1 MTRAVTRA
9 LWSPWRFVV
18 WLGIASMLA
27 DVVYE
32 GARAITGP
40 YLASL
45 GASAVVVGAI
55 SGAGEAIGFS
65 GRLLSGPLADR
76 TRAYWGLLLGGYAM
90 TVVAV
95 PFLGATSILWI
106 VAGLVFAERAG
117 KAVRRPAKDVILS
130 HATASI
136 GRGRGFSVHE
146 ALDQFGAVVGP
157 LTVAAAFA
165 ITGKYAPTFAILAVP
180 GLAVMLLLVWLRRRV
195 PDPSLYE
202 KGEPPSAKAPATAAA
217 KAKSPA
223 ASSSARAK
231 PVGLGR
237 AYWWY
242 LSFATVTTAG
252 YSTFAVLSFHLVH
265 EKLVATAVV
274 PLIYAGAMAVDGL
287 AARAAGALFDRIG
300 RRVLIVV
307 PLLSVVI
314 PILAFSSRVGMAVA
328 GILVWAAVMGIQES
342 VMRAAVADLVPAARR
357 GTAYGILAAALG
369 GTALIGGVMTGALY
383 ATRLSLLIGI
393 IVGIQVAAIA
403 LYLLWSHRLRWA
415 VR

>member
-95 PFLGATSILWI
+95 PFLGVTSILWI

-195 PDPSLYE
+195 PDPSVYE
-202 KGEPPSAKAPATAAA
+202 KGAPASATAPAKAAAA
-217 KAKSPA
+217 SP
-223 ASSSARAK
+223 SSRAK
-231 PVGLGR
+231 PAGLGR
-237 AYWWY
+237 PYWWY

-287 AARAAGALFDRIG
+287 AALAAGALFDRIG

-307 PLLSVVI
+307 PLLSAVI
-314 PILAFSSRVGMAVA
+314 PALAFSSRVGVAVA